1 MYSINDL
8 NQINE
13 EIQPLKELAD
23 RERRSIYGLTGL
35 VYTPHIDTYN
45 AVAVQKAKILK
56 YLKSNDLIAV
66 SEMETISAK
75 LMVLHRRAKNHQLV
89 EFNGHS
95 YKCVFSPLKLSKT
108 GKIVRKWAK
117 YWLRMLPNGNID
129 KQWDSEVREVWPE
142 NFLIKRS
149 DYE

>member
-8 NQINE
+8 NLINE
-13 EIQPLKELAD
+13 EIHPLKELAD
-23 RERRSIYGLTGL
+23 RERRAIYGLTGL

-45 AVAVQKAKILK
+45 EVAVRRAKILK
-56 YLKSNDLIAV
+56 YLKTNELIPV
-66 SEMETISAK
+66 TEMETISAK

-108 GKIVRKWAK
+108 GKIVSKWAK

-129 KQWDSEVREVWPE
+129 KQWDSEVRAVWPE
-142 NFLIKRS
+142 NFLIKRA